1 MKKEQPVIDP
11 KHQRTDIKQ
20 AYLIRTLL
28 SKENQKLHGAQESVL
43 ILSKKE
49 A

>member
-1 MKKEQPVIDP
+1 MKKEPPAIDP
-11 KHQRTDIKQ
+11 KHLRTDIKQ

-28 SKENQKLHGAQESVL
+28 SKENQKLHGTQESVL